1 MIDLQN
7 VGFCYKGKERKS
19 IKENSIFISKGEVV
33 VITGES
39 GCGKSTL
46 LRCINGLCPIL
57 YEGIPEGEIFIT
69 NKKRSEMNIGDI
81 SQIVSTV
88 FQNPE
93 NQFFTLDVLSDMVF
107 SCENFG
113 IAKEDIVR
121 KLHYV
126 VDLLQI
132 EHLLDKQFSE
142 LSGGEKQKIALASA
156 LMLETQILL
165 MDEPSAN
172 LDYQSIQLL
181 RETILTL
188 KSIGYTILI
197 SEHRLYYLKDICD
210 KLFIMADGSVKQKY
224 CGEQL
229 VSLGDSFLHEQGI
242 RGINLFQSDIGS
254 NIYNKAHSQKI
265 LLSLQN
271 ISFAY
276 GSEKKLLQNI
286 NIDIRSGDRIA
297 LLGKNGSGK
306 STLAKI
312 ICGLRKENSGQI
324 VFCEKKLPM
333 KNRNLHISY
342 VMQNVD
348 FQIFG
353 CSLYDDL
360 LLGNEKVKQIDV
372 KIKQILAEF
381 NLLNLI
387 DEHPMTLSMGQK
399 QRLIIASSYI
409 LEKAISIFDEPTSG
423 LDYRN
428 MKSVCSLINS
438 FTGTKN
444 ASIIISHDYEFIMNS
459 CNRVVL
465 LENGR
470 IAEDFPLNNN
480 EQLTKIFKERL

>member
-324 VFCEKKLPM
+324 VFCEK
-333 KNRNLHISY
+333 NY
-342 VMQNVD
+342 Q
-348 FQIFG
+348 
-353 CSLYDDL
+353 
-360 LLGNEKVKQIDV
+360 
-372 KIKQILAEF
+372 
-381 NLLNLI
+381 
-387 DEHPMTLSMGQK
+387 
-399 QRLIIASSYI
+399 
-409 LEKAISIFDEPTSG
+409 
-423 LDYRN
+423 
-428 MKSVCSLINS
+428 
-438 FTGTKN
+438 
-444 ASIIISHDYEFIMNS
+444 
-459 CNRVVL
+459 
-465 LENGR
+465 
-470 IAEDFPLNNN
+470 
-480 EQLTKIFKERL
+480 

>member
-1 MIDLQN
+1 
-7 VGFCYKGKERKS
+7 
-19 IKENSIFISKGEVV
+19 
-33 VITGES
+33 
-39 GCGKSTL
+39 
-46 LRCINGLCPIL
+46 
-57 YEGIPEGEIFIT
+57 
-69 NKKRSEMNIGDI
+69 
-81 SQIVSTV
+81 
-88 FQNPE
+88 
-93 NQFFTLDVLSDMVF
+93 
-107 SCENFG
+107 
-113 IAKEDIVR
+113 
-121 KLHYV
+121 
-126 VDLLQI
+126 
-132 EHLLDKQFSE
+132 
-142 LSGGEKQKIALASA
+142 
-156 LMLETQILL
+156 
-165 MDEPSAN
+165 
-172 LDYQSIQLL
+172 
-181 RETILTL
+181 
-188 KSIGYTILI
+188 
-197 SEHRLYYLKDICD
+197 
-210 KLFIMADGSVKQKY
+210 
-224 CGEQL
+224 
-229 VSLGDSFLHEQGI
+229 
-242 RGINLFQSDIGS
+242 
-254 NIYNKAHSQKI
+254 
-265 LLSLQN
+265 
-271 ISFAY
+271 
-276 GSEKKLLQNI
+276 
-286 NIDIRSGDRIA
+286 
-297 LLGKNGSGK
+297 
-306 STLAKI
+306 
-312 ICGLRKENSGQI
+312 
-324 VFCEKKLPM
+324 M

-360 LLGNEKVKQIDV
+360 LLGNEKVEQIDV

>member
-1 MIDLQN
+1 M
-7 VGFCYKGKERKS
+7 
-19 IKENSIFISKGEVV
+19 
-33 VITGES
+33 
-39 GCGKSTL
+39 

-132 EHLLDKQFSE
+132 EHFLDKQFSE

-242 RGINLFQSDIGS
+242 RGVNFFQSDIGS
-254 NIYNKAHSQKI
+254 NIHNKAHSQKI

-271 ISFAY
+271 ISFTTV
-276 GSEKKLLQNI
+276 KKNYQ
-286 NIDIRSGDRIA
+286 R
-297 LLGKNGSGK
+297 
-306 STLAKI
+306 KI
-312 ICGLRKENSGQI
+312 E
-324 VFCEKKLPM
+324 
-333 KNRNLHISY
+333 
-342 VMQNVD
+342 
-348 FQIFG
+348 
-353 CSLYDDL
+353 
-360 LLGNEKVKQIDV
+360 
-372 KIKQILAEF
+372 IL
-381 NLLNLI
+381 I
-387 DEHPMTLSMGQK
+387 
-399 QRLIIASSYI
+399 
-409 LEKAISIFDEPTSG
+409 
-423 LDYRN
+423 
-428 MKSVCSLINS
+428 
-438 FTGTKN
+438 
-444 ASIIISHDYEFIMNS
+444 
-459 CNRVVL
+459 
-465 LENGR
+465 
-470 IAEDFPLNNN
+470 
-480 EQLTKIFKERL
+480 

>member
-1 MIDLQN
+1 M
-7 VGFCYKGKERKS
+7 K
-19 IKENSIFISKGEVV
+19 
-33 VITGES
+33 
-39 GCGKSTL
+39 
-46 LRCINGLCPIL
+46 
-57 YEGIPEGEIFIT
+57 
-69 NKKRSEMNIGDI
+69 
-81 SQIVSTV
+81 
-88 FQNPE
+88 
-93 NQFFTLDVLSDMVF
+93 
-107 SCENFG
+107 
-113 IAKEDIVR
+113 
-121 KLHYV
+121 
-126 VDLLQI
+126 
-132 EHLLDKQFSE
+132 
-142 LSGGEKQKIALASA
+142 
-156 LMLETQILL
+156 
-165 MDEPSAN
+165 
-172 LDYQSIQLL
+172 
-181 RETILTL
+181 
-188 KSIGYTILI
+188 
-197 SEHRLYYLKDICD
+197 
-210 KLFIMADGSVKQKY
+210 
-224 CGEQL
+224 
-229 VSLGDSFLHEQGI
+229 
-242 RGINLFQSDIGS
+242 
-254 NIYNKAHSQKI
+254 
-265 LLSLQN
+265 
-271 ISFAY
+271 
-276 GSEKKLLQNI
+276 KKLLQNI

-312 ICGLRKENSGQI
+312 ICGLRKESSGQI
-324 VFCEKKLPM
+324 VFCEKKLPT
-333 KNRNLHISY
+333 KNRNLNISY

-409 LEKAISIFDEPTSG
+409 LEKTISIFDEPTSG

>member
-1 MIDLQN
+1 
-7 VGFCYKGKERKS
+7 
-19 IKENSIFISKGEVV
+19 
-33 VITGES
+33 
-39 GCGKSTL
+39 
-46 LRCINGLCPIL
+46 
-57 YEGIPEGEIFIT
+57 
-69 NKKRSEMNIGDI
+69 MNIGNI

-113 IAKEDIVR
+113 IEKEDIVR

-132 EHLLDKQFSE
+132 EHFLNKQFSE

-165 MDEPSAN
+165 MDEFSVN

-181 RETILTL
+181 RETIFKL

-210 KLFIMADGSVKQKY
+210 KLFIMADGSVKQRY
-224 CGEQL
+224 YGEQL

-242 RGINLFQSDIGS
+242 RGINLFQSDMDS
-254 NIYNKAHSQKI
+254 NIHNKAHSPKI

-271 ISFAY
+271 ISFTY
-276 GSEKKLLQNI
+276 DSEKKLLQNI

-324 VFCEKKLPM
+324 VFCEKNLPT
-333 KNRNLHISY
+333 KNRNLNISY

-360 LLGNEKVKQIDV
+360 LLGNEKVEQIDV

-387 DEHPMTLSMGQK
+387 DEHPMTLSMGWVSTGWPTV
-399 QRLIIASSYI
+399 RLLLNLNY
-409 LEKAISIFDEPTSG
+409 LEK
-423 LDYRN
+423 
-428 MKSVCSLINS
+428 
-438 FTGTKN
+438 
-444 ASIIISHDYEFIMNS
+444 
-459 CNRVVL
+459 
-465 LENGR
+465 
-470 IAEDFPLNNN
+470 
-480 EQLTKIFKERL
+480 

>member
-7 VGFCYKGKERKS
+7 VGFCYEGKERKS

-57 YEGIPEGEIFIT
+57 YEGIPEGEIFIS
-69 NKKRSEMNIGDI
+69 NKKRSEMNIGNI

-113 IAKEDIVR
+113 IEKEDIVR

-132 EHLLDKQFSE
+132 EHFLNKQFSE

-181 RETILTL
+181 RETILKL

-210 KLFIMADGSVKQKY
+210 KLFIMADG
-224 CGEQL
+224 
-229 VSLGDSFLHEQGI
+229 
-242 RGINLFQSDIGS
+242 
-254 NIYNKAHSQKI
+254 
-265 LLSLQN
+265 
-271 ISFAY
+271 
-276 GSEKKLLQNI
+276 
-286 NIDIRSGDRIA
+286 
-297 LLGKNGSGK
+297 
-306 STLAKI
+306 
-312 ICGLRKENSGQI
+312 
-324 VFCEKKLPM
+324 
-333 KNRNLHISY
+333 
-342 VMQNVD
+342 
-348 FQIFG
+348 FG
-353 CSLYDDL
+353 
-360 LLGNEKVKQIDV
+360 
-372 KIKQILAEF
+372 
-381 NLLNLI
+381 
-387 DEHPMTLSMGQK
+387 
-399 QRLIIASSYI
+399 
-409 LEKAISIFDEPTSG
+409 
-423 LDYRN
+423 
-428 MKSVCSLINS
+428 
-438 FTGTKN
+438 
-444 ASIIISHDYEFIMNS
+444 
-459 CNRVVL
+459 
-465 LENGR
+465 
-470 IAEDFPLNNN
+470 
-480 EQLTKIFKERL
+480 